1 MDNLKDRF
9 FNLFVIL
16 IILTGIAILYY
27 IVFTKPN
34 HEVVMNEFGDLEN
47 RDNSFILP
55 IQRLAMILLPAIG
68 LYYLIKSR
76 SKKQ

>member
-1 MDNLKDRF
+1 MEKIKDKM
-9 FNLFVIL
+9 FNILVTLFVL
-16 IILTGIAILYY
+16 AVVFVLYY
-27 IVFTKPN
+27 IVFTKPD

-55 IQRLAMILLPAIG
+55 IQKLAMILLPVIG
-68 LYYLIKSR
+68 LYFLIKSK